1 MSGGGGGRDDE
12 PGTKTAAVQC
22 PLAGVSTVSSW
33 SVYSVPATGCGN

>member
-22 PLAGVSTVSSW
+22 PLSTGWSVY